1 MMPVMTPC
9 QLAGRGTT
17 PSASAR
23 STAWIA
29 LEDGREAPIGQ
40 RVLRIDDEE
49 VPLLELRDLVMTSA
63 TGGTS

>member
-1 MMPVMTPC
+1 M
-9 QLAGRGTT
+9 GD
-17 PSASAR
+17 AR
-23 STAWIA
+23 P
-29 LEDGREAPIGQ
+29 APIGQ